1 MRILIVEDE
10 LKIRQGLRAI
20 IEDVIPSG
28 CLIREAS
35 NGKEALDWL
44 KTQDKVDLLI
54 TDIRMNEMNGIDLM
68 KRVKPLYPGLSIIV
82 ISGHD
87 EFIYAKEAIRYGAL
101 DYLLKPVDRVEL
113 ANILNRVKEEC
124 GIVTQILDVNKE
136 EGERAEK
143 GRLLIRQVKELVNHS
158 LEQDISLQFLADRVY
173 LHPKY
178 LSDIFKRETG
188 QNLSDY
194 VTEKRMEKA
203 KRLLKTTT
211 LKIADISIMCGFA
224 NHKYFASIFKHQ
236 TGSTPTEFRDQ

>member
-10 LKIRQGLRAI
+10 VKIRQGLRAI

-35 NGKEALDWL
+35 NGKEALEWL

-68 KRVKPLYPGLSIIV
+68 KRVKPLYPGMSIIV

-87 EFIYAKEAIRYGAL
+87 EFVYAKEAIRYGAL

-113 ANILNRVKEEC
+113 ANLLNRVKEEC
-124 GIVTQILDVNKE
+124 GLVTQNLEVNKE

-143 GRLLIRQVKELVNHS
+143 GRLLIRQVKEIVHQS
-158 LEQDISLQFLADRVY
+158 LDQDISLQFLADRVY

-203 KRLLKTTT
+203 RRLLQTTT
-211 LKIADISIMCGFA
+211 LKIADISLMCGFA
-224 NHKYFASIFKHQ
+224 NHKYFASIFKQQ
-236 TGSTPTEFRDQ
+236 TGCTPTEYRDQ